1 VKLQRNYKL
10 VVVDPNNL
18 ETDVTPPFT
27 LHFTVTRNNLA
38 TANTGHI
45 ELMNLGADT
54 RQRIYKDRFD
64 MSLNWRCALYAGY
77 GTNLY
82 LVLSGN
88 IHEAFSYK
96 QGPNWITEIDV
107 FDGAYAF
114 QNGFVSQAVA
124 GGADKSETVRQIVGT
139 LPGIQTG
146 FLGAYAQGE
155 GKRGQALFGPTREVL
170 MDQTE
175 GNFFIDNGVLH
186 VSSDFEYD
194 GSETLD
200 LDEGQL
206 LQTPQ
211 RRDSSLSIV
220 ILFYPQ
226 GRVNVAAILN
236 SLYPIYNGTY
246 KICGIHH
253 DVIISESE
261 NGKAETSL
269 DLLLLG
275 KAFKALGNT

>member
-1 VKLQRNYKL
+1 MKLGRNYKL
-10 VVVDPNNL
+10 VIVDPENN
-18 ETDVTPPFT
+18 EVDITPPFT
-27 LHFTVTRNNLA
+27 LHFTVERNNLA
-38 TANTGHI
+38 TANTGEI
-45 ELMNLGADT
+45 EITNLGPNN

-64 MSLNWRCALYAGY
+64 MSLKWRLALYAGY
-77 GTNLY
+77 ATNLY

-96 QGPNWITEIDV
+96 EGPNWITKISV

-114 QNGFVSQAVA
+114 QNGFVSQSVGA
-124 GGADKSETVRQIVGT
+124 GADKTQTVKQIIGT

-146 FLGAYAQGE
+146 YLGAYAQGE
-155 GKRGQALFGPTREVL
+155 GKRGQVLFGPTREVL
-170 MDQTE
+170 IDQTE
-175 GNFFIDNGVLH
+175 GNFFIDNGTLH

-200 LDEGQL
+200 LDEGQI

-211 RRDSSLSIV
+211 RRDAALSCLF
-220 ILFYPQ
+220 LFYPQ
-226 GRVNVAAILN
+226 ARVNVKAVLK
-236 SLYPIYNGTY
+236 SLFPIYNGTY

-253 DVIISESE
+253 DVLISESE
-261 NGKAETSL
+261 NGKAETNL

-275 KAFKALGNT
+275 KTFKAINA

>member
-1 VKLQRNYKL
+1 MKLGRNYKL
-10 VVVDPNNL
+10 VVVDPNDL
-18 ETDVTPPFT
+18 EIDITPPFT
-27 LHFTVTRNNLA
+27 MHFTADRNNLA
-38 TANTGHI
+38 TANTGKI
-45 ELMNLGADT
+45 EVTNLGADT

-64 MSLNWRCALYAGY
+64 MSLRWRCALYAGY
-77 GTNLY
+77 GTDLY

-88 IHEAFSYK
+88 IHEAYSYK
-96 QGPNWITEIDV
+96 QGPNWLTKISV

-114 QNGFVSQAVA
+114 QNGFVSQSVGA
-124 GGADKSETVRQIVGT
+124 GADKTQTVRQIIST

-146 FLGAYAQGE
+146 YLGVSAQGE
-155 GKRGQALFGPTREVL
+155 GKRGQVLFGPTREVL
-170 MDQTE
+170 MDQTD
-175 GNFFIDNGVLH
+175 GNFFIDNGTLH
-186 VSSDFEYD
+186 VSTDFEYD

-200 LDEGQL
+200 LDQGQL

-211 RRDSSLSIV
+211 RRDASLDIS

-226 GRVNVAAILN
+226 ARVNVAAVLS

-253 DVIISESE
+253 DALISESE
-261 NGKAETSL
+261 NGKAETRL

-275 KAFKALGNT
+275 RAFKALGQT